1 MINRFIVMKK
11 IFNAIWNYVQIDGL
25 LHFLVC
31 YAIAITFALAD
42 PSIFPI
48 AGTMVAVFCAIIKE
62 CWDASYKHATKKQ
75 IIHDLV
81 FDALGILIVIGIC
94 LLRR

>member
-1 MINRFIVMKK
+1 MKK
-11 IFNAIWNYVQIDGL
+11 IFNTVWNYVQIDGL

-31 YAIAITFALAD
+31 YALVITFALFDTA
-42 PSIFPI
+42 IFPI

-62 CWDASYKHATKKQ
+62 CWDASYKHAMKKQ

-81 FDALGILIVIGIC
+81 FDALGILIAIGIC
-94 LLRR
+94 LLKG

>member
-1 MINRFIVMKK
+1 MKK
-11 IFNAIWNYVQIDGL
+11 IFNTIWNYVQIDGL

-31 YAIAITFALAD
+31 YALVITFALFDTA
-42 PSIFPI
+42 IFPI
-48 AGTMVAVFCAIIKE
+48 AGTMVAVFCATIKE

-75 IIHDLV
+75 IIHDLI
-81 FDALGILIVIGIC
+81 FDALGILIAIGIC

>member
-1 MINRFIVMKK
+1 MKK
-11 IFNAIWNYVQIDGL
+11 IFNTIWNYVQIDGL

-31 YAIAITFALAD
+31 YALVVTFALFDTA
-42 PSIFPI
+42 IFPI
-48 AGTMVAVFCAIIKE
+48 AGTMVAVFCATIKE

-75 IIHDLV
+75 IIHDLI
-81 FDALGILIVIGIC
+81 FDTLGILIAIGIC

>member
-1 MINRFIVMKK
+1 MKK
-11 IFNAIWNYVQIDGL
+11 IFKLIWGYMQTDGL
-25 LHFLVC
+25 LHLLVC
-31 YAIAITFALAD
+31 YALVVTFALFDTA
-42 PSIFPI
+42 IFPI

-81 FDALGILIVIGIC
+81 FDALGILIAIGIC
-94 LLRR
+94 LLMG

>member
-1 MINRFIVMKK
+1 MKK
-11 IFNAIWNYVQIDGL
+11 IFNTIWSYVQIDGL

-31 YAIAITFALAD
+31 YALVITFALFD
-42 PSIFPI
+42 ITIFPI

-81 FDALGILIVIGIC
+81 FDALGILIAIGIC

>member
-1 MINRFIVMKK
+1 MKK
-11 IFNAIWNYVQIDGL
+11 IFNTIWNYVQIDGL

-31 YAIAITFALAD
+31 YALVVTLALFDTA
-42 PSIFPI
+42 IFPI
-48 AGTMVAVFCAIIKE
+48 AGTMVAVFCSTIKE

-75 IIHDLV
+75 IIHDAI
-81 FDALGILIVIGIC
+81 FDALGILIAIGVC

>member
-1 MINRFIVMKK
+1 MKK
-11 IFNAIWNYVQIDGL
+11 IFNTIWNYVQIDGL

-31 YAIAITFALAD
+31 YALVITFALFD
-42 PSIFPI
+42 TTIFPI
-48 AGTMVAVFCAIIKE
+48 AGTMVAVFCATIKE

-81 FDALGILIVIGIC
+81 FDALGILIAIGIC